1 VPLTRRELLRALP
14 IVAAGGLL
22 SGCGLWGPAATQV
35 QVLRG
40 AVPPQLMG
48 RFRRQLKGTALR
60 INFSPSTT
68 PGSEFDLL
76 RAWANP
82 RKGNPIANLWPLG
95 RQPELAAI
103 AQIGDAWLTQA
114 IVEGL
119 IAPLDPKA
127 WSAWDQL
134 PEQWQ
139 SLVRRDAQG
148 LPSVSGQIWAAPYR
162 WGTTAIVYRRDKVA
176 EAFPEGLTDWA
187 DLLRPE
193 LKGRLA
199 VLDDPREVI
208 GLGLKAIGGSYNQ
221 PDPASVSGLKPW
233 LGKFQRQ
240 VRLYSSDSYLQP
252 LLTGD
257 VWAAVAWSTDAL
269 PLLRQN
275 SQLAMVVPRSGSA
288 IWADLWVRPSASAKA
303 PIPEAAN
310 RWINHCWEPE
320 AAAMLTQ
327 AGRATSPIV
336 TGRES
341 WVGALKARSVLVP
354 PSELL
359 AKSEFLL
366 PLDAGAIVRYEA
378 LWRAMRHG
386 ELE

>member
-1 VPLTRRELLRALP
+1 MPLTRRELLRALP

-68 PGSEFDLL
+68 PGNGFDLL
-76 RAWANP
+76 RAWAKPAKND
-82 RKGNPIANLWPLG
+82 PIANFWPLG

-119 IAPLDPKA
+119 IVPLDPKA
-127 WSAWDQL
+127 WSAWDKL
-134 PEQWQ
+134 PAQWQ
-139 SLVRRDAQG
+139 SLVRRDATG
-148 LPSVSGQIWAAPYR
+148 LPSAQGQIWAAPYR
-162 WGTTAIVYRRDKVA
+162 WGTTTIVYRRDKIA
-176 EAFPEGLTDWA
+176 EAFPQGLKDWS

-193 LKGRLA
+193 LTGRLA

-208 GLGLKAIGGSYNQ
+208 GLGLKAIGNSYNE
-221 PDPASVSGLKPW
+221 PDPASVPGLKSW

-288 IWADLWVRPSASAKA
+288 IWADLWVRPSPDAKT
-303 PIPEAAN
+303 PMPEVAN

-336 TGRES
+336 TGAES
-341 WVGALKARSVLVP
+341 WVGQLKERSVLVP
-354 PSELL
+354 SLEQW

-366 PLDAGAIVRYEA
+366 PLDAGVIAKYEQ
-378 LWRAMRHG
+378 LWAAMRRG
-386 ELE
+386 ALA

>member
-1 VPLTRRELLRALP
+1 VPLSRRELLRTMP

-22 SGCGLWGPAATQV
+22 SGCGLWGPAATQI

-48 RFRRQLKGTALR
+48 RFRRQLNGTALR
-60 INFSPSTT
+60 VNFSPSLT
-68 PGSEFDLL
+68 PSSEFDLL

-82 RKGNPIANLWPLG
+82 GNDNPIANLWPLG

-127 WSAWDQL
+127 WSAWNQL
-134 PEQWQ
+134 PTQWQ
-139 SLVRRDAQG
+139 NLVRRDAQG
-148 LPSVSGQIWAAPYR
+148 LPSATGQVWAAPYR
-162 WGTTAIVYRRDKVA
+162 WGTTAIVYRRDKIA
-176 EAFPEGLTDWA
+176 EAFPQGLTDWA

-193 LKGRLA
+193 LTGRLA

-221 PDPASVSGLKPW
+221 GNPASIAGLKPW

-240 VRLYSSDSYLQP
+240 VRLYSSNSYLQP

-275 SQLAMVVPRSGSA
+275 SKLAMVVPRSGSA
-288 IWADLWVRPSASAKA
+288 IWADLWVRPIQSAQT
-303 PIPEAAN
+303 PMTETAN

-327 AGRATSPIV
+327 AGRGTSPIV
-336 TGRES
+336 TGTES
-341 WVGALKARSVLVP
+341 WVGAIQERSILVP
-354 PSELL
+354 PPELL

-366 PLDAGAIVRYEA
+366 PLDGGAIANYEQ
-378 LWRAMRHG
+378 LWRAMRRG
-386 ELE
+386 ELG

>member
-22 SGCGLWGPAATQV
+22 SGCGLWGPASTQV

-68 PGSEFDLL
+68 PGSSFDLL

-82 RKGNPIANLWPLG
+82 GKDNPIANLWPLG

-103 AQIGDAWLTQA
+103 AQLGDAWLTQA

-134 PEQWQ
+134 PAQWQ

-148 LPSVSGQIWAAPYR
+148 LPSATGQIWAAPYR

-176 EAFPEGLTDWA
+176 EAFPQGLTDWA

-221 PDPASVSGLKPW
+221 PDPAAVPGLKPW
-233 LGKFQRQ
+233 LGRFQRQ

-275 SQLAMVVPRSGSA
+275 SKLAMVVPRSGSA
-288 IWADLWVRPSASAKA
+288 IWADGCVQADRPRLRSQRLRIVGS
-303 PIPEAAN
+303 
-310 RWINHCWEPE
+310 
-320 AAAMLTQ
+320 TTV
-327 AGRATSPIV
+327 GSP
-336 TGRES
+336 R
-341 WVGALKARSVLVP
+341 R
-354 PSELL
+354 
-359 AKSEFLL
+359 
-366 PLDAGAIVRYEA
+366 R
-378 LWRAMRHG
+378 RC
-386 ELE
+386 